1 MLQDFVCTRR
11 SGLVFCEKD
20 GSQISQRDVLK
31 YSLHP
36 ILMKL
41 ELEQGALLWR
51 QPKFPKR
58 YSTPGRDMPER
69 TCRNA
74 IKSCF
79 GSVSGAWNGPRRS
92 ELSLSRGP
100 SNWTTWTTGLFA
112 PSFIFSAVVSCRIFC
127 SAVSTCLGKGKG
139 SDAIRSRGLLPSN
152 KAERRKTSNV
162 PDITRPEEM
171 PERHNHGKIIS
182 ELSEFSFALSHSFCR
197 YTRFWRDT
205 TA

>member
-112 PSFIFSAVVSCRIFC
+112 IFFIFSAVVGCRIFC
-127 SAVSTCLGKGKG
+127 STVSTCLGSGKG
-139 SDAIRSRGLLPSN
+139 SDGIRTRGLLPFN
-152 KAERRKTSNV
+152 KAE
-162 PDITRPEEM
+162 D
-171 PERHNHGKIIS
+171 
-182 ELSEFSFALSHSFCR
+182 
-197 YTRFWRDT
+197 
-205 TA
+205 

>member
-79 GSVSGAWNGPRRS
+79 GSVSGGAWNGHGRCRRDDDR
-92 ELSLSRGP
+92 EIHPFGHRADVAANP
-100 SNWTTWTTGLFA
+100 A
-112 PSFIFSAVVSCRIFC
+112 IPE
-127 SAVSTCLGKGKG
+127 
-139 SDAIRSRGLLPSN
+139 SDLAS
-152 KAERRKTSNV
+152 
-162 PDITRPEEM
+162 D
-171 PERHNHGKIIS
+171 
-182 ELSEFSFALSHSFCR
+182 
-197 YTRFWRDT
+197 
-205 TA
+205 